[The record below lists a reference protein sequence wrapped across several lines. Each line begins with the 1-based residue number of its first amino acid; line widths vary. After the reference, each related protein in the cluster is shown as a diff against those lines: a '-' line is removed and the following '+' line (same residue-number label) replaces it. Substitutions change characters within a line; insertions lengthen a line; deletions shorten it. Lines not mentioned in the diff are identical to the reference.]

1 MVSVCSREI
10 AKEFL
15 AYNFS
20 VAFGKYNLRHV
31 RTGAQSLCVQCKVT
45 QINGERFWWGAKMSG
60 C

>member
-31 RTGAQSLCVQCKVT
+31 RTG
-45 QINGERFWWGAKMSG
+45 GAKFVCTMQSHAN
-60 C
+60 